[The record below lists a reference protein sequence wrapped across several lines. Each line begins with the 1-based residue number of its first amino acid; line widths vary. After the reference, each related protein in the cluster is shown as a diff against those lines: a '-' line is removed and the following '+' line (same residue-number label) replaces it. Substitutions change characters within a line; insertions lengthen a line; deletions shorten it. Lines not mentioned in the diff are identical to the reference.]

1 MGQETEQGT
10 VDHIVKSIEW
20 QDHIVKSIEWQFN
33 WVSNVILSDILE
45 HNDKSGEDMQS
56 HCNAGVRRESIQ
68 NWRVLQWE
76 VILML

>member
-1 MGQETEQGT
+1 MRKSVFILNLMGQETEQGT

-20 QDHIVKSIEWQFN
+20 QFN
-33 WVSNVILSDILE
+33 WVSNVIFSDILE